1 MLNLVQDI
9 QQTSGLTLLF
19 ISHDLEVVGHLCD
32 AVVVTYLG
40 RVMER
45 GPSRRVYDEPRHPY
59 TRALLS
65 APPVPDPKARRNRIV
80 LAGDTPSPL
89 DPPCGCV
96 FRTRCPSP
104 SPTAPASCRP
114 WSPSGRGTRS
124 SASGTRKSAAPP
136 GRPPPSGRSL
146 AVLPARRRPLV

>member
-1 MLNLVQDI
+1 MIALALACGPSLLIADGPATALDVTVEAQMLNLIQDI

-65 APPVPDPKARRNRIV
+65 ATPVPGPKARRNR
-80 LAGDTPSPL
+80 S
-89 DPPCGCV
+89 
-96 FRTRCPSP
+96 
-104 SPTAPASCRP
+104 
-114 WSPSGRGTRS
+114 
-124 SASGTRKSAAPP
+124 
-136 GRPPPSGRSL
+136 
-146 AVLPARRRPLV
+146 